1 MSSQSRILDSPL
13 DENGDAID
21 GAFSVNF
28 NDDGQITG
36 IVQHGASV
44 NTITGSRTAALDP
57 SSETFKKLL
66 NSDEVMTVRNVAVY
80 GSKVDSYDDK
90 PDDGAPTVTTE
101 ELENNF
107 AELKKKFDNE
117 DQLAFENAAKDQEI
131 AANIQNYANNSYS
144 RGSRNTLT
152 NTLNSEGDKR
162 PSKPVFAYPLDI
174 DIEQDHMKI
183 TRYEYFRPP
192 ANDQRREMFARKT
205 SGPGGADLLQYSKL
219 DGSII
224 LPMPKVVDANAAEW
238 GDSKINIVGLAAG
251 ELAAGLGLGE
261 IGSKRFANFNAEKAS
276 KQLQKDARKALDKEF
291 NTEGA
296 KKGTRNEAVQL
307 LMATTVESVAT
318 AAGANITQNEFL
330 ARSSGR
336 VLNPNAELL
345 FSGPVLRDF
354 NFDFTMIARGRR
366 EGDEIR
372 QIIRFLKIGMAPVYA
387 KDGFSPFLS
396 TPRIFKLEYK
406 RGDRPL
412 NTVNRFNPSGLALR
426 SVQVDYAP
434 NGYWSA
440 YQDSQPVAVRMTLNF
455 AELKPIFDVDQ
466 IESPE
471 SSVGY

>member
-1 MSSQSRILDSPL
+1 MPSQSRILDSPL

-57 SSETFKKLL
+57 SSETFKKLQ
-66 NSDEVMTVRNVAVY
+66 NSDDVMTVRNVAKY
-80 GSKVDSYDDK
+80 GPEIDSYDDK
-90 PDDGAPTVTTE
+90 PDGGTPIVSAE

-107 AELKKKFDNE
+107 IELKKKFDNE
-117 DQLAFENAAKDQEI
+117 DQLALENAAKDQEI
-131 AANIQNYANNSYS
+131 AANIQNYVNNSYS
-144 RGSRNTLT
+144 RGSRNV
-152 NTLNSEGDKR
+152 SSSGAGGKQ
-162 PSKPVFAYPLDI
+162 KPVFAYPLDI
-174 DIEQDHMKI
+174 DIQQDHMKI

-192 ANDQRREMFARKT
+192 DDPSKRREMFARKT

-238 GDSKINIVGLAAG
+238 GDSKVNVIGLAAG

-276 KQLQKDARKALDKEF
+276 KQLQKDARKSLDKEF

-296 KKGTRNEAVQL
+296 KKGTFNEAAQL
-307 LMATTVESVAT
+307 LMASTVESVAT
-318 AAGANITQNEFL
+318 AAGADITQNEFL

-354 NFDFTMIARGRR
+354 NFDFTMIARSRR

-466 IESPE
+466 IKSPE

>member
-1 MSSQSRILDSPL
+1 MSSQSRILKNPT
-13 DENGDAID
+13 DENGDRIN
-21 GAFSVNF
+21 GNFSVNF

-44 NTITGSRTAALDP
+44 NTVTGSRTAALDP
-57 SSETFKKLL
+57 SSETFKKLQ
-66 NSDEVMTVRNVAVY
+66 NSDDVMTVRNVAKY
-80 GSKVDSYDDK
+80 GPEIDSYDDK
-90 PDDGAPTVTTE
+90 PDGGTPIVSAE

-107 AELKKKFDNE
+107 IELKKKFDNE
-117 DQLAFENAAKDQEI
+117 DQLALENAAKDQEI
-131 AANIQNYANNSYS
+131 AANIQNYVNNSYS
-144 RGSRNTLT
+144 RGEITRSGPI
-152 NTLNSEGDKR
+152 LNKQ
-162 PSKPVFAYPLDI
+162 KPVFAYPLDI
-174 DIEQDHMKI
+174 DIQQDHMKI

-192 ANDQRREMFARKT
+192 DDPSKRREMFARKT
-205 SGPGGADLLQYSKL
+205 SGPDGADLLQYSKL

-238 GDSKINIVGLAAG
+238 GDSKVNVIGLAAG

-261 IGSKRFANFNAEKAS
+261 LGSKRFSNFNANKAA
-276 KQLQKDARKALDKEF
+276 KQLQKDARKKLDEQFK
-291 NTEGA
+291 TAGA
-296 KKGTRNEAVQL
+296 KKGSFNEAVQL
-307 LMATTVESVAT
+307 LMASTVESVAQ

-354 NFDFTMIARGRR
+354 NFDFTMIARGRK

-372 QIIRFLKIGMAPVYA
+372 KIIRFLKIGMAPVYA
-387 KDGFSPFLS
+387 EDGFSPFLR
-396 TPRIFKLEYK
+396 TPKIFKLEYK
-406 RGDRPL
+406 RGDRQL

-426 SVQVDYAP
+426 TLNVDYAP

-440 YQDSQPVAVRMTLNF
+440 YQDSQPVAVRMSLNF
-455 AELKPIFDVDQ
+455 AELKPIFNKDQ
-466 IESPE
+466 ESSPE